1 MTTHHPTDP
10 SITTLSRTEIA
21 QALAAAHYATANP
34 ALTPLVIALTL
45 ACQDKNQRPEAA
57 LMQLIAS
64 AKHPEES
71 ANEHQQ

>member
-1 MTTHHPTDP
+1 MTTHHPTAP

-21 QALAAAHYATANP
+21 QVLAAAHYATANP
-34 ALTPLVIALTL
+34 ALTSLVIALTL

-64 AKHPEES
+64 AKHSEERV
-71 ANEHQQ
+71 NEHQQ

>member
-1 MTTHHPTDP
+1 MTTHHPTDH

-21 QALAAAHYATANP
+21 QVLAAAHYATANP

-64 AKHPEES
+64 AKHPEERV
-71 ANEHQQ
+71 NEHQQ

>member
-1 MTTHHPTDP
+1 MTTHHPTDH
-10 SITTLSRTEIA
+10 SITTLSRIEIA
-21 QALAAAHYATANP
+21 QVLAAAHYATANP

-57 LMQLIAS
+57 LMHLITS

-71 ANEHQQ
+71 VNEHQQ